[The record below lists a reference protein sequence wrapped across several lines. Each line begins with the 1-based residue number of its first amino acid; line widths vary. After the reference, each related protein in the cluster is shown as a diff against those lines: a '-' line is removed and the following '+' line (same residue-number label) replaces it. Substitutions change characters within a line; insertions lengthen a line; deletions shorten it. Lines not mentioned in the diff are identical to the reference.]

1 MSNLKLL
8 TKMKYDEVKAHPFY
22 QKILDGNVTDKRYAL
37 YLWEQ
42 RGRYEAI
49 EDWLEGLGVIDDMP
63 ELLRY
68 NKVRDDFEELWV
80 EQMGNKFMPQPS
92 FSTTEM
98 QKRLKELVEDD
109 INDNMQGLAHV
120 YAMHGDLLELSKVID
135 LDKIPGSNTMFQWS
149 EDVDALIKEL
159 DAKLTDE
166 MAEEVIY
173 SYDLKIRM
181 FNYLMSIDIPRIVHG
196 NLPNEEDDEIEK
208 HTPDDIVGADD

>member
-68 NKVRDDFEELWV
+68 DRVRDDFEELWV
-80 EQMGNKFMPQPS
+80 GQMGNKFMPQPS
-92 FSTTEM
+92 LSTTDM
-98 QKRLKELVEDD
+98 QKRLKHIVEDE
-109 INDNMQGLAHV
+109 ISDNMQGLAHV

-135 LDKIPGSNTMFQWS
+135 LDKIPGSNTMFQWTK
-149 EDVDALIKEL
+149 DVDKLIAQLE
-159 DAKLTDE
+159 DKLTDE

-181 FNYLMSIDIPRIVHG
+181 FNYLMSIDIPKIVHG
-196 NLPNEEDDEIEK
+196 NLKNEDDYVIEGT
-208 HTPDDIVGADD
+208 TPEDIVGVDD